1 MERAM
6 GIEPTSLAWE
16 ARVIPLYD
24 ARMACLLTALGCRGP
39 GNTYCE
45 QYPRLHFTASGA
57 RMVNHLVMAS
67 LHKISH
73 SRKASVHKIIH
84 KK

>member
-1 MERAM
+1 
-6 GIEPTSLAWE
+6 
-16 ARVIPLYD
+16 
-24 ARMACLLTALGCRGP
+24 MACLLTALGCRGP